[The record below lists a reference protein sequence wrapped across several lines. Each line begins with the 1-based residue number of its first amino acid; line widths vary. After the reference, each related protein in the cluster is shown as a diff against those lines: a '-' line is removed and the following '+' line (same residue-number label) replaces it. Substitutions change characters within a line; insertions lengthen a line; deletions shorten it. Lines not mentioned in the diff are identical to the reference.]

1 MIHPSDVAMVGDKES
16 VARAR
21 AAIADRLTKTEAYLT
36 VAEEAQEIEDE
47 LRRMRGIDA
56 ADAAARDAAL
66 EQLKGID
73 VRLARLVVP
82 HEEWEILYRQRLQIE
97 RDLLRAA
104 TATPVGIRERVGRA
118 VESLVGS

>member
-1 MIHPSDVAMVGDKES
+1 M
-16 VARAR
+16 ARAR
-21 AAIADRLTKTEAYLT
+21 AAIADRPTKTEAYLT

-56 ADAAARDAAL
+56 SDAPARDATL
-66 EQLKGID
+66 GQLKGID
-73 VRLARLVVP
+73 ERLARLVVP

-104 TATPVGIRERVGRA
+104 TAAPDGIVARVGRA

>member
-1 MIHPSDVAMVGDKES
+1 
-16 VARAR
+16 
-21 AAIADRLTKTEAYLT
+21 
-36 VAEEAQEIEDE
+36 
-47 LRRMRGIDA
+47 MRGIDA
-56 ADAAARDAAL
+56 ADASARDSAL
-66 EQLKGID
+66 EELQSID